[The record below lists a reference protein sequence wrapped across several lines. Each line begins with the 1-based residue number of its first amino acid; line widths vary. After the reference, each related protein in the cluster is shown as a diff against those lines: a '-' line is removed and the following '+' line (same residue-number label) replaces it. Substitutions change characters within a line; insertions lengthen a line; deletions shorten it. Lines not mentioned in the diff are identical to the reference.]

1 MSKMNVL
8 NGLDVLLENP
18 DDYIGGSQIGLVT
31 NPTGV
36 TVGLEQNIDAF
47 WRNSKIK
54 LRAVLGPEHGARG
67 DIQDALPVE
76 QQVDEK
82 TGLPVYSLYGEYIK
96 PTSRMLDGLDALI
109 FDIQDC
115 GARFYT
121 YVSTL
126 TYCMEACSE
135 EGLRILVLDRPNPI
149 NGRVVEGNILEE
161 GFESFIGL
169 HRIPVRHGLTT
180 GEMAQFINRKIRCDL
195 DIVKMRNW
203 ERWMWFDDT
212 GLPWVLPSPNLP
224 HLDTAAVYPGTCL
237 FEGVNISEGRGTTR
251 PFELIGAPEL
261 DGRKWARN
269 LNSLG
274 LPGVRFR
281 SCYFT
286 PTFWR
291 YEEQRCGG
299 VQIHVID
306 RDSYESFKTGLFM
319 ISTAKEIYPDFEF
332 NEPTYDRRQHFDL
345 LAGTDSLRHD
355 LQEGKPVDT
364 IIDEWD
370 GPLENFMKEREQ
382 YLIYG
387 DLKIE

>member
-18 DDYIGGSQIGLVT
+18 EDYIGGSQIGLVT

-96 PTSRMLDGLDALI
+96 PTSGMLDGLDALI

-261 DGRKWARN
+261 DGRKWART

-299 VQIHVID
+299 VQVHVID

-332 NEPTYDRRQHFDL
+332 NEPTYDRRRHFDL

-364 IIDEWD
+364 IIDE
-370 GPLENFMKEREQ
+370 
-382 YLIYG
+382 
-387 DLKIE
+387 

>member
-18 DDYIGGSQIGLVT
+18 EDYIGGSQIGLVT

-96 PTSRMLDGLDALI
+96 PTSGMLDGLDALI

-169 HRIPVRHGLTT
+169 HNIPVRHGLTT

-195 DIVKMRNW
+195 DIVEMRNW
-203 ERWMWFDDT
+203 EKWMWFDDT

-261 DGRKWARN
+261 DGRKWART

-299 VQIHVID
+299 VQVHVID

-319 ISTAKEIYPDFEF
+319 ISTAKEIYPGFKF
-332 NEPTYDRRQHFDL
+332 NEPTYDRRRHFDL

>member
-18 DDYIGGSQIGLVT
+18 EDYIGGSQIGLVT

-96 PTSRMLDGLDALI
+96 PTSGMLDGLDALI

-203 ERWMWFDDT
+203 ERRMWFDDT

-261 DGRKWARN
+261 DGRKWART

-299 VQIHVID
+299 VQVHVID

-332 NEPTYDRRQHFDL
+332 NGPTYDRRRHFDL

>member
-18 DDYIGGSQIGLVT
+18 EDYIGGSQIGLVT

-36 TVGLEQNIDAF
+36 TVGLEQNINAF

-126 TYCMEACSE
+126 TYCMEACSD

-149 NGRVVEGNILEE
+149 NGRVVEGHILEE

-261 DGRKWARN
+261 DVTKWART

-299 VQIHVID
+299 VQVHVID

-319 ISTAKEIYPDFEF
+319 ISTAREIYPDFEF
-332 NEPTYDRRQHFDL
+332 NEPTYDRRRHFDL

-370 GPLENFMKEREQ
+370 GPLENFMEEREQ

>member
-18 DDYIGGSQIGLVT
+18 EDYIGGCQIGLVT

-96 PTSRMLDGLDALI
+96 PTSGMLDGLDALI

-203 ERWMWFDDT
+203 ERRMWFDDT

-261 DGRKWARN
+261 DGRKWART
-269 LNSLG
+269 LNSIG

-299 VQIHVID
+299 VQVHVID

-332 NEPTYDRRQHFDL
+332 NGPTYDRRRHFDL